1 MILWTLTDE
10 FTFCLKKESQRKKNS
25 RNNLFSPNRE
35 IPHLFWEGA
44 IKKENI
50 SIRTWKFILRSS
62 TGSEGAITE
71 AFWRAYF
78 QFVKWGTIFDH
89 KCHFF
94 TYVKIN
100 HHHNHSLYYYLHH
113 HQNFQYSNSPAPSSA
128 LYSNITHCHHR
139 NRHISEEQSSPVS
152 SLPWPSLLPWPST
165 PLSSTPHGNH
175 HMVITCISKPDM
187 RGVITWP
194 ESIGCFRGCRRR
206 LF

>member
-1 MILWTLTDE
+1 MQDGCKSYSLLMVTILQCN
-10 FTFCLKKESQRKKNS
+10 CLSQEICLPSQFLDRSN
-25 RNNLFSPNRE
+25 PNK
-35 IPHLFWEGA
+35 LDVQSC
-44 IKKENI
+44 K
-50 SIRTWKFILRSS
+50 
-62 TGSEGAITE
+62 
-71 AFWRAYF
+71 
-78 QFVKWGTIFDH
+78 
-89 KCHFF
+89 
-94 TYVKIN
+94 
-100 HHHNHSLYYYLHH
+100 HSLYYYLHH